1 MTNRYR
7 AGQPCIPQMPIDFA
21 GDEPEDAEDLEQM
34 SADVLAI
41 TAWFFLIPLVV
52 FLIAVVALFWS
63 MK

>member
-7 AGQPCIPQMPIDFA
+7 AGQPAELNIDFA

-41 TAWFFLIPLVV
+41 TAWFFIVMLAL
-52 FLIAVVALFWS
+52 FLIAVVAGYWS
-63 MK
+63 MS

>member
-7 AGQPCIPQMPIDFA
+7 AGQPAELNIDFA

-41 TAWFFLIPLVV
+41 TACFFVVMLVLFIVAV
-52 FLIAVVALFWS
+52 FAGYWS
-63 MK
+63 LS

>member
-7 AGQPCIPQMPIDFA
+7 AGQPAELNIDFA
-21 GDEPEDAEDLEQM
+21 SDEPEDAEDLEQM

-41 TAWFFLIPLVV
+41 TAWFFIVMLAL
-52 FLIAVVALFWS
+52 FLIAVVAGYWS